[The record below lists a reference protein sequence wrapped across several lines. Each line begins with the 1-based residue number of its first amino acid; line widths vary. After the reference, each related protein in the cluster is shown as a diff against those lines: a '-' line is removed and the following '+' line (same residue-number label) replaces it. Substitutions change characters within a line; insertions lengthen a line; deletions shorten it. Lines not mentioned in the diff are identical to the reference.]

1 MSFTIS
7 LKIPLTIRT
16 LSQLHVILMSVDID
30 SINHCYLFLGVVEEF
45 GTKFLLSHANKGKDP
60 FKRKLH
66 KLLLKV
72 LDTEKVYVDMSAITS
87 SYLNSVFS

>member
-16 LSQLHVILMSVDID
+16 LSQLHVILMSVDIN
-30 SINHCYLFLGVVEEF
+30 SINHYLFLEVVEEF
-45 GTKFLLSHANKGKDP
+45 GTKFLSSHANKGKDP

-72 LDTEKVYVDMSAITS
+72 LDTEKVYVDVSAITS

>member
-16 LSQLHVILMSVDID
+16 LSQLHVILMSVDKD
-30 SINHCYLFLGVVEEF
+30 SINHCYLFLEVEEF
-45 GTKFLLSHANKGKDP
+45 GTKFLSSHANKGKDP

>member
-16 LSQLHVILMSVDID
+16 LSQLHVILMSVDIN
-30 SINHCYLFLGVVEEF
+30 SINHCYLFLEVVEEF
-45 GTKFLLSHANKGKDP
+45 GTKFLSSHVNKGKDP